1 MKEIYSLLAEYNA
14 NANGI
19 LLGVLEKAPPEL
31 LTRDAGSWF
40 GSILGVLNHVL
51 RSDLGYLARIRASRP
66 EIKSLAAP
74 AANYDPQ
81 TAPKQ
86 LYDNFAGLAKRRRQV
101 DEVFTLFAAELT
113 DEALR
118 REVRTTNP
126 KGETESFAL
135 WEVLTQL
142 FNHQT
147 HHRGQI
153 SQILDAAKIEHDFSS
168 VTAVVRARRARR

>member
-1 MKEIYSLLAEYNA
+1 MKEIYSLLAEYNGH
-14 NANGI
+14 ANGI

-31 LTRDAGSWF
+31 LTREAGSWF
-40 GSILGVLNHVL
+40 GSILGVLNHIL

-66 EIKSLAAP
+66 EFKSLAAP
-74 AANYDPQ
+74 AAAYDPA

-86 LYDNFAGLAKRRRQV
+86 LYDNFADLAKRRRQV
-101 DEVFTLFAAELT
+101 DEVFGAFTAELT
-113 DEALR
+113 DDTLR
-118 REVRTTNP
+118 SEMRTTNP
-126 KGETESFAL
+126 KGEAESFAI

-168 VTAVVRARRARR
+168 VTTVVRARRARR

>member
-1 MKEIYSLLAEYNA
+1 MREIYSLLAEYNG

-19 LLGVLEKAPPEL
+19 LLGVLEKSPPEL
-31 LTRDAGSWF
+31 ITKDAGSWF
-40 GSILGVLNHVL
+40 GSILGVLNHIL
-51 RSDLGYLARIRASRP
+51 RSDLGYLARIRASQP
-66 EIKSLAAP
+66 GFKALAAP
-74 AANYDPQ
+74 AAAYDPA

-86 LYDNFAGLAKRRRQV
+86 LYDNFADLAKRRRQV
-101 DEVFTLFAAELT
+101 DDVFDAFAAELT
-113 DEALR
+113 DEGLK
-118 REVRTTNP
+118 REIRTTNP
-126 KGETESFAL
+126 KGESETFAI

>member
-19 LLGVLEKAPPEL
+19 LLGVLEKAPAEL
-31 LTRDAGSWF
+31 ITKDAGSWF
-40 GSILGVLNHVL
+40 GSILGILNHIL
-51 RSDLGYLARIRASRP
+51 RSDLAYLARIRASRP
-66 EIKSLAAP
+66 ELKSLAAP
-74 AANYDPQ
+74 AAAYDPA

-86 LYDNFAGLAKRRRQV
+86 LYDNFADLAKRRRQV
-101 DEVFTLFAAELT
+101 DEVFKLFAAELT
-113 DEALR
+113 DAALA
-118 REVRTTNP
+118 REVRATSP
-126 KGETESFAL
+126 KGEAESFAV

-142 FNHQT
+142 FNHAT

-168 VTAVVRARRARR
+168 VTTVVRARRARK

>member
-14 NANGI
+14 KANGI
-19 LLGVLEKAPPEL
+19 LLGVLEKAPAGL
-31 LTRDAGSWF
+31 LPREAGSYF
-40 GSILGVLNHVL
+40 GSILGVLNHIL

-66 EIKSLAAP
+66 EFRSLAAP
-74 AANYDPQ
+74 AAAYDPA

-86 LYDNFAGLAKRRRQV
+86 LYDNLADLADRRRQV
-101 DEVFTLFAAELT
+101 DEVFNLFVAELT
-113 DEALR
+113 DDALASQM
-118 REVRTTNP
+118 RTTNP
-126 KGETESFAL
+126 KGEAESFAI

-142 FNHQT
+142 FNHET

-168 VTAVVRARRARR
+168 VTTVVRARRARR

>member
-19 LLGVLEKAPPEL
+19 LLGVLEKAPAEL
-31 LTRDAGSWF
+31 VTREAGSWF
-40 GSILGVLNHVL
+40 GSILGVLNHIL
-51 RSDLGYLARIRASRP
+51 RADLGYLARVRAGRP
-66 EIKSLAAP
+66 ELKSLTAP
-74 AANYDPQ
+74 AAAYDPA

-86 LYDNFAGLAKRRRQV
+86 LYDNFADLAKRRRQV
-101 DEVFTLFAAELT
+101 DQVFNALAAELT
-113 DEALR
+113 DEALK
-118 REVRTTNP
+118 REVRMTNP
-126 KGETESFAL
+126 KGEAESFAL

-153 SQILDAAKIEHDFSS
+153 SQILDAARVEHDFSS
-168 VTAVVRARRARR
+168 VTTVVRARRARR